1 MLLIRGSSI
10 NYVRWW
16 DCVILDPFPP
26 SASVRILF
34 FKEDMV
40 DIFCKLLSIKEP
52 QTTLQNKETTLQSYR
67 KMSNKNTEKSQPI
80 EGALFNWTGE
90 MGMDNIGCLNSSL
103 YFIPVL

>member
-26 SASVRILF
+26 STSVRILF

-52 QTTLQNKETTLQSYR
+52 QTTLQSYR

-80 EGALFNWTGE
+80 EGALFDWTGE